1 MTISLSKIK
10 KAVKKVYPIN
20 TITLLIVYLPLG
32 TKGKE

>member
-1 MTISLSKIK
+1 MTISMSKIK

-20 TITLLIVYLPLG
+20 IFALKFVYFPLG